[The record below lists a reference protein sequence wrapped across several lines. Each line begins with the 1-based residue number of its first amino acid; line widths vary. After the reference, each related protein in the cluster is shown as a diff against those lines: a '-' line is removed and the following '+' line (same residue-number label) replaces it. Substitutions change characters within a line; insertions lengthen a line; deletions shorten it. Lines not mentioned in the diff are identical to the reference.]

1 MATSRQPGAATPAAA
16 SRRELAAGI
25 SGLRLFSASARN
37 LLPRLISNLCLLL
50 VGCFYVGPVWSGVWF
65 VLVWAVVF
73 TGIALMNQIQAQPG
87 TPRAAVLAKCLTA
100 NNVLSGAAS
109 AAMPVALWSVGDPL
123 AQAFALLSLFIG
135 IAYVLLHYYANQ
147 RVFLTLLSPYAVALS
162 LIAFELARAR
172 GLQPVVVVTL
182 LACLVSLLNF
192 LTLSRTML
200 DSSRSALRKARAS
213 AQAGEAAA
221 EAANQAKS
229 DFLAT
234 MSHEIRTPLNGV
246 LGMAQAMAAAPLARS
261 QRERLAVIH
270 QSGEAL
276 LTILN
281 DILDLSKIEAGKLE
295 LEEIAFDLGEVARAA
310 HSAFAAIAASK
321 GLAFEMDI
329 DPARGRYLGDAKR
342 LRQILYNLISNALKF
357 TEAGE
362 IRLAAVHANGI
373 LRVTLSDT
381 GIGIAP
387 DALAHLFEKF
397 TQADATT
404 TRRYG
409 GTGLGLAICRQ
420 LSELMGG
427 AIDVESE
434 LGRGSTVT
442 LTLPLERLGD
452 EAPAQL
458 LPDPSPGP
466 APSLQLRVLA
476 AEDNSVN
483 QLVLR
488 ALLQQVGVEPT
499 IVADG
504 AAALEAW
511 RGADW
516 DAILMDVHMPVMDGP
531 AATRLIRQEEAAS
544 DRRRTPII
552 ALTANAMA
560 HQVAQYLAAGMDA
573 QVTKPIE
580 AARLF
585 AALQAAIDGP
595 AAAEPD
601 SLLPLR
607 EKVARSAG

>member
-1 MATSRQPGAATPAAA
+1 M
-16 SRRELAAGI
+16 
-25 SGLRLFSASARN
+25 RLFSASARN
-37 LLPRLISNLCLLL
+37 LLPRLISNLCLAF
-50 VGCFYVGPVWSGVWF
+50 VGCFFVGPVWSGVWF
-65 VLVWAVVF
+65 VAAWAVVF
-73 TGIALMNQIQAQPG
+73 TGIGLMNQIQAQPG
-87 TPRAAVLAKCLTA
+87 TPRAALLGSCLTV
-100 NNVLSGAAS
+100 NNVLSGAVS
-109 AAMPVALWSVGDPL
+109 AAMPTALWSVGDPL
-123 AQAFALLSLFIG
+123 AQAFGLLCLFIG

-147 RVFLTLLSPYAVALS
+147 RIFLTLLSPYAAALS
-162 LIAFELARAR
+162 WIAFELAQSR
-172 GLQPVVVVTL
+172 GLAPVVVVTL
-182 LACLVSLLNF
+182 LACAVSLLNF
-192 LTLSRTML
+192 LTLSRAML
-200 DSSRSALRKARAS
+200 DGSRSALRKAKAS

-246 LGMAQAMAAAPLARS
+246 LGMAQAMAAAPLARP
-261 QRERLAVIH
+261 QRERLGIIH

-295 LEEIAFDLGEVARAA
+295 LENIAFDFGEVSIAA

-321 GLAFEMDI
+321 GVAFTLDI
-329 DPARGRYLGDAKR
+329 EAARGVYLGDAKR

-362 IRLAAVHANGI
+362 VRLAAHHAGGA
-373 LRVTLSDT
+373 LRITIADT

-387 DALAHLFEKF
+387 HALATLFEKF
-397 TQADATT
+397 TQADATM

-427 AIDVESE
+427 TIDVASE
-434 LGRGSTVT
+434 LGRGSTVS

-452 EAPAQL
+452 EAAAPSVPAA
-458 LPDPSPGP
+458 SPGP
-466 APSLQLRVLA
+466 APRLDLKVLA
-476 AEDNSVN
+476 AEDNRVN
-483 QLVLR
+483 QLVLS
-488 ALLQQVGVEPT
+488 ALLQQVGIEPT

-511 RGADW
+511 RCADW

-531 AATRLIRQEEAAS
+531 AATRLIRQAEAATG
-544 DRRRTPII
+544 RRRTPII

-580 AARLF
+580 AGRLF
-585 AALQAAIDGP
+585 EALQAAIDGP
-595 AAAEPD
+595 AAAPT

-607 EKVARSAG
+607 A

>member
-1 MATSRQPGAATPAAA
+1 M
-16 SRRELAAGI
+16 
-25 SGLRLFSASARN
+25 RLFSASARN
-37 LLPRLISNLCLLL
+37 LLPRLISNLCLAF
-50 VGCFYVGPVWSGVWF
+50 VGCFFVGPVWSGVWF
-65 VLVWAVVF
+65 VAAWAVVF
-73 TGIALMNQIQAQPG
+73 TGIGLMNQIQAQPG
-87 TPRAAVLAKCLTA
+87 TPRAALLGSCLTV
-100 NNVLSGAAS
+100 NNVLSGAVS
-109 AAMPVALWSVGDPL
+109 AAMPTALWSVGDPL
-123 AQAFALLSLFIG
+123 AQAFGLLCLFIG

-147 RVFLTLLSPYAVALS
+147 RIFLTLLSPYAAALS
-162 LIAFELARAR
+162 WIAFELAQSR
-172 GLQPVVVVTL
+172 GLAPVVVVTL
-182 LACLVSLLNF
+182 LACAVSLLNF
-192 LTLSRTML
+192 LTLSRAML
-200 DSSRSALRKARAS
+200 DGSRSALRKAKAS

-246 LGMAQAMAAAPLARS
+246 LGMAQAMAAAPLARP
-261 QRERLAVIH
+261 QRERLGIIH

-276 LTILN
+276 LTLLN

-295 LEEIAFDLGEVARAA
+295 LENIAFDFGEVSIAA

-321 GLAFEMDI
+321 GVAFTLDI
-329 DPARGRYLGDAKR
+329 EAARGVYLGDAKR

-362 IRLAAVHANGI
+362 VRLAAHHAGGA
-373 LRVTLSDT
+373 LRITIADT

-387 DALAHLFEKF
+387 HALATLFEKF
-397 TQADATT
+397 TQADATM

-427 AIDVESE
+427 TIDVASE
-434 LGRGSTVT
+434 LGRGSTVS

-452 EAPAQL
+452 EAAAPSVPAA
-458 LPDPSPGP
+458 SPGP
-466 APSLQLRVLA
+466 APRLDLKVLA
-476 AEDNSVN
+476 AEDNRVN
-483 QLVLR
+483 QLVLS
-488 ALLQQVGVEPT
+488 ALLQQVGIEPT

-511 RGADW
+511 RCADW

-531 AATRLIRQEEAAS
+531 AATRLIRQAEAATG
-544 DRRRTPII
+544 RRRTPII

-580 AARLF
+580 AGRLF
-585 AALQAAIDGP
+585 EALQAAIDGP
-595 AAAEPD
+595 AAAPT

-607 EKVARSAG
+607 A